1 VTVDAYDSPWK
12 EAVERYFSQFLHFYF
27 PQVHAEIDWCK
38 PYIFLDKELLA
49 IFSEAELGPRFVDK
63 LVRVTRRSGATEWI
77 YLHLEIQGTQQDQ
90 FAERMF
96 IYHYR
101 LYDKYR
107 KPIASLALLTD
118 DRTNWRPDNFGYDV
132 CGCQLKLR
140 FPIAKLIDWSSSDE
154 QLADNHNPFAF
165 ITRAHLKT
173 MSTRHQPLQRYSHK
187 RQLLLDLHRH
197 GWNRRTAFDLYK
209 ILDWMMRLPDDL
221 DKALWEDV
229 KKTEEGQQMRYVSSF
244 ERILMDQGFKK
255 GLEQGI
261 ERGIEQGIEQGIE
274 RGITRGEAK
283 LIERLLQQRFGDL
296 PAWARQRLS
305 LASES
310 ELTAWADVVL
320 TADSLES
327 ILGSSPH

>member
-1 VTVDAYDSPWK
+1 
-12 EAVERYFSQFLHFYF
+12 
-27 PQVHAEIDWCK
+27 
-38 PYIFLDKELLA
+38 
-49 IFSEAELGPRFVDK
+49 
-63 LVRVTRRSGATEWI
+63 
-77 YLHLEIQGTQQDQ
+77 
-90 FAERMF
+90 
-96 IYHYR
+96 
-101 LYDKYR
+101 
-107 KPIASLALLTD
+107 
-118 DRTNWRPDNFGYDV
+118 
-132 CGCQLKLR
+132 
-140 FPIAKLIDWSSSDE
+140 
-154 QLADNHNPFAF
+154 
-165 ITRAHLKT
+165 
-173 MSTRHQPLQRYSHK
+173 
-187 RQLLLDLHRH
+187 
-197 GWNRRTAFDLYK
+197 
-209 ILDWMMRLPDDL
+209 MMRLPDDL

-255 GLEQGI
+255 GLEQGIEQGI